1 MSVIIHIPTALR
13 RFTTNSATISVEAEN
28 IEDAFND
35 AIEQHPQL
43 KAQLFADNGQMR
55 RFINVFLN
63 DQDIRYLEQH
73 NTTLAPGDN
82 LTVVP
87 AIAGG

>member
-1 MSVIIHIPTALR
+1 MSITIYIPTALR
-13 RFTTNSATISVEAEN
+13 RFTANHAEVEVTADN
-28 IEDAFND
+28 IEHAF
-35 AIEQHPQL
+35 EHVVTQHPQL

-63 DQDIRYLEQH
+63 DQDIRYLEQEK
-73 NTTLAPGDN
+73 TTLSSGDSI
-82 LTVVP
+82 TVVP